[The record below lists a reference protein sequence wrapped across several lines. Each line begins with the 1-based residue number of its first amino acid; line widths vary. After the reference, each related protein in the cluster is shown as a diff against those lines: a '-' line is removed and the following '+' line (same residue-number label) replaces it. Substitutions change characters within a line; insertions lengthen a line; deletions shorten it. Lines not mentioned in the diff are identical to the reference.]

1 MLKDNAGRH
10 MHTNQKTKHKNQRQ
24 VKTIVSQPR
33 VCKFYNDLTYKL
45 NKH

>member
-24 VKTIVSQPR
+24 VKINPLFHQGHELTQPR
-33 VCKFYNDLTYKL
+33 VGKF
-45 NKH
+45 